1 MAYIGNGRTL
11 LVLGPNV
18 QDDIIPDGV
27 SSTFTLSLEVP
38 GGYEANVIVVR
49 KRYLLDNIVLAST
62 AVSIVASNQI
72 KVLADQDLAAA
83 FSIIQVPT
91 TANDVSNIV
100 IAGATN
106 EVNNAVHRVT
116 DVVYNGTD
124 IIITI
129 FGSNLT
135 SESGAA
141 LTVNWGRTTDWEVLA
156 PETDY
161 VIGGSI
167 GPNYNQIITFQ
178 GGYIPSIDD
187 SVYVIHKGDATYNF
201 VPSQA
206 SVGPDQLT
214 QNLRNFVCDRFTGD
228 GSTTTFA
235 LTQEAFVSK
244 TLLVSVDGI
253 AKDGDDPEQDF
264 VGAWKL
270 DDGGL
275 SITFLVAPAGG
286 TKIRILHLSFSTVS
300 RRAALSPGQASAPA
314 AGSVINSSLGA
325 NSVTT
330 DKIAP
335 SGVTLTDIAAD
346 NVDGSKILLNNNES
360 LRSKDSLSAPQ
371 GLLKLSGTD
380 RTTLNTPGSSLHL
393 SFSDVNIIDVD
404 AISLSPTTNSGRAL
418 GTLTKKWSE
427 LFVSGTTRLGAT
439 EVDSLVANGNGSF
452 NGNITLATPG
462 ATVDGVDLTALQAT
476 VVRLQAD
483 LLAAVPTGSMKMWM
497 VDSSAPAGF
506 LLCNGSAVSR
516 TTHSAL
522 FATIGTAFG
531 NGDGSST
538 FNVPDLRQRFPLGKA
553 ASGTGSL
560 WGNINGVGGN
570 IDHTH
575 TGGTHTHDMS
585 SHTHIIPGH
594 FHGMGL
600 GSDLN
605 ISSSGTHTTSIQHN
619 HASFNTVGNDG
630 LHGHNLDLG
639 HAISV
644 STQLDHSHA
653 HTLGTDTVAGHV
665 HDISH
670 GHTASAST
678 TSVGLGTHSHTGTTN
693 TDGVHTHSD
702 DDITDLTSGT
712 TPINKIRVTGQAVAN
727 GQSTTIDSTGSSH
740 SHAFTTGATDL
751 GHSHTISVTVNNLPS
766 TNSVSGGSHSHTVNT
781 GSITAAGNH
790 SHTLGGAILSH
801 GSAHGHNIDVPDT
814 GALNS
819 SSDGSHSHTAG
830 NFFGHIGN
838 VSSGNDGNGN
848 FNTSPPSAANTGLA
862 GAVLTTA
869 SNPPFHTVHFIIKT

>member
-38 GGYEANVIVVR
+38 GGYEGNVIVVR

-62 AVSIVASNQI
+62 AVSIVAPNQI

-91 TANDVSNIV
+91 TANDVSNII

-106 EVNNAVHRVT
+106 GINNAVHRVT

-135 SESGAA
+135 DESGAA

-214 QNLRNFVCDRFTGD
+214 QNLRNFVCDRFTGN

-235 LTQEAFVSK
+235 LTQEAINSK
-244 TLLVSVDGI
+244 TLLVSIDGI
-253 AKDGDDPEQDF
+253 EKDGDDPEQSF
-264 VGAWKL
+264 IGAWKL
-270 DDGGL
+270 NAGGL
-275 SITFLVAPAGG
+275 SITFLTAPANA

-300 RRAALSPGQASAPA
+300 RRAALSPGQAGAVA
-314 AGSVINSSLGA
+314 AGSVNNAALAA

-371 GLLKLSGTD
+371 GLLKLSATD

-418 GTLTKKWSE
+418 GTLTKKWSQ
-427 LFVSGTTRLGAT
+427 LFVLGTTRLGPT

-476 VVRLQAD
+476 VVQLQAD

-516 TTHSAL
+516 TTYLAL
-522 FATIGTAFG
+522 FITIGTTFG

-600 GSDLN
+600 GATLN
-605 ISSSGTHTTSIQHN
+605 ISPSGTHTTSIQHN
-619 HASFNTVGNDG
+619 HGTFNTVGNDG

-639 HAISV
+639 HAITV
-644 STQLDHSHA
+644 STQLDHSHVLSA
-653 HTLGTDTVAGHV
+653 LGTV
-665 HDISH
+665 S
-670 GHTASAST
+670 SA
-678 TSVGLGTHSHTGTTN
+678 
-693 TDGVHTHSD
+693 
-702 DDITDLTSGT
+702 
-712 TPINKIRVTGQAVAN
+712 
-727 GQSTTIDSTGSSH
+727 
-740 SHAFTTGATDL
+740 
-751 GHSHTISVTVNNLPS
+751 
-766 TNSVSGGSHSHTVNT
+766 GSHSHTIATTVTIQSANTAHNHTGTVHVAGDHNHLISANT
-781 GSITAAGNH
+781 GGVGGAGSSTSRAFSSDNTNFSRTRTTSTEGSHSHALSIDWLNNQYHYHSNTATSTIAAPEPNHSHTLGGTTNGGGNH

-838 VSSGNDGNGN
+838 VNSGNDGDSNL
-848 FNTSPPSAANTGLA
+848 NTGLPSAANTGSA
-862 GAVLTTA
+862 GATLTTA